1 MSDDAESDSTDSP
14 ICACDP
20 SMLMRFSHAHERSPR
35 SWGYTIEDER
45 FAMDNDVHPERWKR
59 TELAMAEGLTK
70 LTKNLKQ
77 KTER

>member
-1 MSDDAESDSTDSP
+1 
-14 ICACDP
+14 
-20 SMLMRFSHAHERSPR
+20 MLMRFSRAHDVLHTHGVNDRGR
-35 SWGYTIEDER
+35 R
-45 FAMDNDVHPERWKR
+45 FAMENGAHPERWKR